1 MPIIYDILQVFLIFL
16 IILLA
21 FITVELKDMLK
32 ASICFCGMSI
42 AIGSL
47 FWLLN
52 APNVAIF
59 QLMIYAGALVVLFVA
74 TIMLT
79 KRREGTSS

>member
-1 MPIIYDILQVFLIFL
+1 MPIIHDVVQFFLIFL
-16 IILLA
+16 IILMA

-42 AIGSL
+42 AVGSL

-59 QLMIYAGALVVLFVA
+59 QLLIYAGALVILFVA

-79 KRREGTSS
+79 KRHEGVS